1 MELSGKFHSHITVLC
16 DDDQIPKL
24 RDLCKQ
30 LRCVV
35 TVIDLQKETK
45 AQRDIMLTH
54 HFFIGRG
61 VYNSVNDIKHALQE
75 SCDILSLNGFEPV
88 RTKLEHESLPTVTPS
103 LNTYREVHFKCI
115 MPASRRKDLIKL
127 VRDMDDTLVPSNNP
141 YETLDDGN
149 ITQFINKRFYDGTV
163 EEADK
168 SSDDIAAM
176 LSALC
181 TVKEVKRESVV
192 YDSNL
197 SHDKWWA

>member
-24 RDLCKQ
+24 RELCKE

-35 TVIDLQKETK
+35 TVIDLQKETQ

-61 VYNSVNDIKHALQE
+61 VYNSVEDIKHALQT
-75 SCDILSLNGFEPV
+75 SCDVLSLHGFNPV
-88 RTKLEHESLPTVTPS
+88 RTKLEHESLPTVEPS
-103 LNTYREVHFKCI
+103 VETYREVHFKCI
-115 MPASRRKDLIKL
+115 LPAVKRDAFISA
-127 VRDMDDTLVPSNNP
+127 VRSMDDTLVPSNNP
-141 YETLDDGN
+141 YETFDNGD
-149 ITQFINKRFYDGTV
+149 ITQFINKRYYDGTV

-168 SSDDIAAM
+168 QSDAVASM
-176 LSALC
+176 LSTMC
-181 TVKEVKRESVV
+181 TVKEVKRESIV